1 MVGLVLGLLSSLAY
15 GVADF
20 AGGVAAR
27 RAHVMQ
33 VVAVA
38 APASLVVEL
47 VAWPI
52 LGARWAPAALGW
64 GAGSGLASAA
74 AFVLLYRCLA
84 LGPMSVLSP
93 ITAVTSAALPVAAGL
108 LLGERVGARAAVGMI
123 AAGVAI
129 MLVSFARPEHGI
141 RIRPGPLLLA
151 IGAGTA
157 IAAQL
162 ICLNQAPHGSGVAPL
177 ISGRLVA
184 SVFVLSAVIVLRRR
198 TATSSAPASARMI
211 AVLAGLLDSLAN
223 LAFLFAVH
231 HARLAVIAVIVALYP
246 AATLLLARAILGE
259 RIRAWQACGLL
270 VAAAAV
276 SLLAS

>member
-1 MVGLVLGLLSSLAY
+1 M
-15 GVADF
+15 
-20 AGGVAAR
+20 
-27 RAHVMQ
+27 
-33 VVAVA
+33 
-38 APASLVVEL
+38 
-47 VAWPI
+47 
-52 LGARWAPAALGW
+52 
-64 GAGSGLASAA
+64 
-74 AFVLLYRCLA
+74 LLYRCLA

-162 ICLNQAPHGSGVAPL
+162 ICLHQAPHGSGVAPL